1 MNGSWTY
8 NDYMTVEICVDY
20 CNNRGFAYAAPENGN
35 ECFCKNNLN
44 PKYAPK
50 DGIMGS
56 CSKPCVGNA
65 NEICGNANA
74 MSIYHK
80 CSATSCKNND
90 IGGVAPAQSQAV
102 VARSISPSAMTTVVI
117 PAITTAI

>member
-1 MNGSWTY
+1 
-8 NDYMTVEICVDY
+8 
-20 CNNRGFAYAAPENGN
+20 
-35 ECFCKNNLN
+35 
-44 PKYAPK
+44 
-50 DGIMGS
+50 MGS
-56 CSKPCVGNA
+56 CSKPYVGNA

-74 MSIYHK
+74 MNIYHK

-90 IGGVAPAQSQAV
+90 IGGIAPAQSQAV